1 MKRKHELERHNAE
14 AKLQLFKMEQQE
26 EAESALK
33 DQQAALEGAHES
45 KDSTDS
51 DQKQLESILDSGR
64 AQAM

>member
-51 DQKQLESILDSGR
+51 D
-64 AQAM
+64 